1 MLSLTRILL
10 YNSARMKAEVF
21 VINVIFLSL
30 VIVSISLQDIFKKA
44 YHLKVGNRGSFIF
57 SAGLVLSAALF
68 FLFSSGFKL
77 DFKAA
82 VIPYSLGFAASYGMA
97 VLMGFLAIKVGSL
110 SLTSLVN
117 SYSLIIP
124 TFWGLF
130 FMGEGASLF
139 FWVGLGILFV
149 SLFLMNFGRSGIKI
163 TLKWVV
169 FVFLSFLGNG
179 ICSAVLTAQQK
190 TFGGLYK
197 SEMMI
202 TALFTVAIVLIAV
215 AAFKERGEIKESL
228 RGTHFMI
235 ACGVANGVCNLLV
248 MILSVKMPASI
259 MYPVISGGGI
269 VITGIVSVLIYREKL
284 SVNQYV
290 ALLLGTVSV
299 VLMNI

>member
-1 MLSLTRILL
+1 ML
-10 YNSARMKAEVF
+10 
-21 VINVIFLSL
+21 NVLFLSL
-30 VIVSISLQDIFKKA
+30 VILSISLQNIFKKA
-44 YHLKVGNRGSFIF
+44 YNIKIGNKGSFVF

-77 DFKAA
+77 DFKAE
-82 VIPYSLGFAASYGMA
+82 VIPYSLAFAASYGTA
-97 VLMGFLAIKVGSL
+97 VLMGFLAINVGSL
-110 SLTSLVN
+110 SLTSLIN

-139 FWVGLGILFV
+139 FWIGLGILFV
-149 SLFLMNFGRSGIKI
+149 SLFLMNFGRAGTKI

-190 TFGGLYK
+190 AFGGLYK
-197 SEMMI
+197 NEMMI
-202 TALFTVAIVLIAV
+202 MALLTVAIVLVGV
-215 AAFKERGEIKESL
+215 AAFRERGEVKESL
-228 RGTHFMI
+228 RGAHFMI

-259 MYPVISGGGI
+259 MYPVISAGGI
-269 VITGIVSVLIYREKL
+269 IITGIVSLLIYREKL
-284 SVNQYV
+284 SVNQCI